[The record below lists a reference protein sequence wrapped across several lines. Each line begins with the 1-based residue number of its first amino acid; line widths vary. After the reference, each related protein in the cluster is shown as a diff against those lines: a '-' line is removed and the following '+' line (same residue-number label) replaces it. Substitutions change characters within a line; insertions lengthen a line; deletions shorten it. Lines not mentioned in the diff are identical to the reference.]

1 MLGEEAYNAVV
12 GVLTLD
18 KNAEVQDFSWILTEY
33 ADTDE
38 VYSPLVNSELFSDFE
53 YGPSYTK
60 EMEQYISDNFGE
72 FVDNIVYLLGLEING
87 VNVESLTELLNGLVG
102 GSLYNSDIV
111 ISIRDAIAGL
121 VDGLVSDIP
130 AGAHILE
137 ILRTA
142 KIADLKAIGAVE
154 VAEFTDDRDAF
165 VAAICD
171 VLEPIFPVLEWLL
184 ADVDLTF
191 FVDENKNDIVTL
203 LGAEGYAFGLIP
215 VLEVIGCENI
225 LTIDEYNAAVKA
237 DRDVLLTSILN
248 PLLDRVDVILEDPA
262 NEILA
267 ILPNLVYFLNS
278 NGVDTVIK
286 NTLNAVFTLLNAIEP
301 IAKIDLYALIGLDLE
316 TLTFEKLFNML
327 LEIVAE
333 KTGYNL
339 ETIDVNTIAELTVG
353 KVESYTSANGKT
365 AYRMVYQSTEAKDEM
380 VTTVLRLAVLFVG
393 LEENVDAIVGIL
405 ESSFGMSEDAKKFV
419 KGTLD
424 VLAECL
430 TGTQAGMDLALAI
443 IFYAFYGLDTGVDNT
458 TGGYRDLN
466 DAWKDVYETIRKN
479 DSKAGAII
487 EEIFDWDIF
496 EDIFDSEEGLAP
508 NGLIAFF
515 QKIASW
521 FQNIINWFKNLFN

>member
-1 MLGEEAYNAVV
+1 
-12 GVLTLD
+12 
-18 KNAEVQDFSWILTEY
+18 
-33 ADTDE
+33 
-38 VYSPLVNSELFSDFE
+38 
-53 YGPSYTK
+53 
-60 EMEQYISDNFGE
+60 
-72 FVDNIVYLLGLEING
+72 
-87 VNVESLTELLNGLVG
+87 
-102 GSLYNSDIV
+102 
-111 ISIRDAIAGL
+111 
-121 VDGLVSDIP
+121 
-130 AGAHILE
+130 
-137 ILRTA
+137 
-142 KIADLKAIGAVE
+142 
-154 VAEFTDDRDAF
+154 
-165 VAAICD
+165 
-171 VLEPIFPVLEWLL
+171 
-184 ADVDLTF
+184 
-191 FVDENKNDIVTL
+191 
-203 LGAEGYAFGLIP
+203 
-215 VLEVIGCENI
+215 
-225 LTIDEYNAAVKA
+225 
-237 DRDVLLTSILN
+237 
-248 PLLDRVDVILEDPA
+248 
-262 NEILA
+262 
-267 ILPNLVYFLNS
+267 
-278 NGVDTVIK
+278 
-286 NTLNAVFTLLNAIEP
+286 
-301 IAKIDLYALIGLDLE
+301 
-316 TLTFEKLFNML
+316 ML
-327 LEIVAE
+327 LEMIAE

-393 LEENVDAIVGIL
+393 LEKNVDAIVGIL

-430 TGTQAGMDLALAI
+430 TGTQPGMDLALAI

-466 DAWKDVYETIRKN
+466 DAWKDVYETIKKN